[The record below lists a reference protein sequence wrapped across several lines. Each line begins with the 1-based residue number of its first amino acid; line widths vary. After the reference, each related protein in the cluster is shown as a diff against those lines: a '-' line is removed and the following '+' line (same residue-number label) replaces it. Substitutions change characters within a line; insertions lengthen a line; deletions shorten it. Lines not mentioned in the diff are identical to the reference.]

1 MGAAEVVD
9 LVVIEHTVVVTAA
22 VSIVANV

>member
-9 LVVIEHTVVVTAA
+9 LVVIEHTAVVTAA